1 MAYNEHPFLTDIKVT
16 DPTPMPDNVPKVDE
30 VGATSAPLKSAS
42 FFIGGF
48 CKDYNED
55 FMLCKNE
62 NNDPAHCLKEG
73 RKVTRCAIDL
83 LKKLRENCDKQFE
96 AHWQCLDKNN
106 HEFYMCRPEEK
117 IFNGCVLNALNLKK
131 VIPGSP
137 EGQTPINLKENP
149 IYRPRPRT

>member
-1 MAYNEHPFLTDIKVT
+1 VNHISVIPDNHWLLCIFSFIYLGHAKTAMAYNEHPFLTDIKVT

-83 LKKLRENCDKQFE
+83 
-96 AHWQCLDKNN
+96 
-106 HEFYMCRPEEK
+106 
-117 IFNGCVLNALNLKK
+117 
-131 VIPGSP
+131 
-137 EGQTPINLKENP
+137 
-149 IYRPRPRT
+149 